1 MKNGESPVNHD
12 RTLLNHGW
20 SSWGLRGP
28 HPSQAATYAENCQ
41 GVSRLVSEA
50 VSSYQNICCNCIT
63 AAIFTTVLIDFHLC
77 LCCPVLQWVGLRK
90 WPAIKWNCEA
100 ADLKFFCNAG
110 TGFCDCGA
118 ACRVFPIL
126 FFNSGTMSTA
136 DNITWVSF
144 LQFITFQPTRLLP
157 PCWMICRLVDA
168 KGWQLLAVGA
178 LAKYKQPIVPWFNF
192 NFSLEGW
199 VDWEFQRKSWSASK
213 LPYLMKIQ
221 CCKPE

>member
-1 MKNGESPVNHD
+1 MLQ
-12 RTLLNHGW
+12 TLL
-20 SSWGLRGP
+20 
-28 HPSQAATYAENCQ
+28 
-41 GVSRLVSEA
+41 
-50 VSSYQNICCNCIT
+50 
-63 AAIFTTVLIDFHLC
+63 FHLC

-90 WPAIKWNCEA
+90 WLAIKWNCEA

-168 KGWQLLAVGA
+168 KGWQLRAVGA
-178 LAKYKQPIVPWFNF
+178 LAKYRHPIVPWFNF